1 MLHLF
6 LHAGGKTFFTRSYRS
21 VIIIEYNITDNKI
34 VSYVQENRLHMKG
47 NTGPLINFVV
57 LD

>member
-6 LHAGGKTFFTRSYRS
+6 LHAGGKTFFTCSYKS

-47 NTGPLINFVV
+47 NTGPLICCVN
-57 LD
+57 